1 MAGSRKSAREFTLQG
16 VYAWLIGGS
25 DVTLI
30 AANLKEDEQ
39 FKRAD
44 EDYFRTLLYGV
55 LKEEDTL
62 SSRLA
67 PLLDRPLT
75 ELSPIERGILL
86 IGAYELVHCP
96 DVPWRVAINE
106 GVELAKKFG
115 GTDGHK
121 YINGVLDKLA
131 QDVRAVEIEHAGV
144 RGKIVGCPEFHKHGE
159 ASQPPPES

>member
-16 VYAWLIGGS
+16 LYAWLVGGT

-55 LKEEDTL
+55 LKEQDLL
-62 SSRLA
+62 STRLT
-67 PLLDRPLT
+67 PLLDRPLA
-75 ELSPIERGILL
+75 ELSPIEHGILL
-86 IGAYELVHCP
+86 IGAYELLRCP

-131 QDVRAVEIEHAGV
+131 QDVRAVEIEHAKKKGAS
-144 RGKIVGCPEFHKHGE
+144 GE
-159 ASQPPPES
+159 P

>member
-1 MAGSRKSAREFTLQG
+1 MAGSRKIAREFTLQG
-16 VYAWLIGGS
+16 VYGWLVS
-25 DVTLI
+25 RTDVTLI

-55 LKEEDTL
+55 LKEEAQL
-62 SSRLA
+62 GERLT
-67 PLLDRPLT
+67 PLLDRPLA

-86 IGAYELVHCP
+86 IGAYELLHCP

-131 QDVRAVEIEHAGV
+131 QDVRAVEIEHAKK
-144 RGKIVGCPEFHKHGE
+144 GK
-159 ASQPPPES
+159 A

>member
-1 MAGSRKSAREFTLQG
+1 MAGSRKLAREFTLQG
-16 VYAWLIGGS
+16 LYAWLLGGT

-30 AANLKEDEQ
+30 AANLREDEE
-39 FKRAD
+39 FRRAD

-62 SSRLA
+62 NTRIT
-67 PLLDRPLT
+67 PLLDRPIA

-86 IGAYELVHCP
+86 IGAYELLLCP

-131 QDVRAVEIEHAGV
+131 QDVRAVEIAHA
-144 RGKIVGCPEFHKHGE
+144 RKGK
-159 ASQPPPES
+159 A

>member
-16 VYAWLIGGS
+16 VYAWLVGGV
-25 DVTLI
+25 DITLI
-30 AANLKEDEQ
+30 AANLQEDAQ

-55 LKEEDTL
+55 IKDEDLL

-67 PLLDRPLT
+67 PCLDRPIA
-75 ELSPIERGILL
+75 ELSPVERGILL
-86 IGAYELVHCP
+86 IGAYELVSCL

-121 YINGVLDKLA
+121 FINGVLDKLA
-131 QDVRAVEIEHAGV
+131 QDVRAVEIAHAKS
-144 RGKIVGCPEFHKHGE
+144 RG
-159 ASQPPPES
+159 

>member
-1 MAGSRKSAREFTLQG
+1 MAGSRKVAREFTLQG
-16 VYAWLIGGS
+16 LYAWMMGGA

-55 LKEEDTL
+55 LKDEDVL
-62 SSRLA
+62 STRVA
-67 PLLDRPLT
+67 PLLDRPVA
-75 ELSPIERGILL
+75 ELSPVERGILL
-86 IGAYELVHCP
+86 IGAYELLNCP

-121 YINGVLDKLA
+121 YINRVLDKLA
-131 QDVRAVEIEHAGV
+131 QDVRAVEIAHARQKGVSGEH
-144 RGKIVGCPEFHKHGE
+144 
-159 ASQPPPES
+159 

>member
-16 VYAWLIGGS
+16 VYAWLVGGV
-25 DVTLI
+25 DITLI
-30 AANLKEDEQ
+30 AANLQEDAQ

-44 EDYFRTLLYGV
+44 EAYFRTLLTGV
-55 LKEEDTL
+55 IKDEDLL

-67 PLLDRPLT
+67 PCLDRPIA
-75 ELSPIERGILL
+75 ELSPVERGILL
-86 IGAYELVHCP
+86 IGAYELVSCL

-121 YINGVLDKLA
+121 FINGVLDKLA
-131 QDVRAVEIEHAGV
+131 QDVRAVEIAHAKQS
-144 RGKIVGCPEFHKHGE
+144 RGN
-159 ASQPPPES
+159 

>member
-16 VYAWLIGGS
+16 VYAWLVGGV
-25 DVTLI
+25 DITLI
-30 AANLKEDEQ
+30 AANLQEDAQ

-44 EDYFRTLLYGV
+44 ENYFRTLLYGV
-55 LKEEDTL
+55 IKDEDLL

-67 PLLDRPLT
+67 PCLDRPIA
-75 ELSPIERGILL
+75 ELSPVERGILL
-86 IGAYELVHCP
+86 IGAYELVSCL

-121 YINGVLDKLA
+121 FINGVLDKLA
-131 QDVRAVEIEHAGV
+131 QDVRAVEIAHAKS
-144 RGKIVGCPEFHKHGE
+144 RG
-159 ASQPPPES
+159 

>member
-1 MAGSRKSAREFTLQG
+1 MAGSRKIAREFTLQG
-16 VYAWLIGGS
+16 VYAWLVGGA

-30 AANLKEDEQ
+30 IANLKDDEQ

-44 EDYFRTLLYGV
+44 ETYFRTLIYGV
-55 LKEEDTL
+55 IKEEDML
-62 SSRLA
+62 GARVG
-67 PLLDRPLT
+67 PLLDRPLA

-86 IGAYELVHCP
+86 IGAYELLHCP

-131 QDVRAVEIEHAGV
+131 QDVRAVEIAAA
-144 RGKIVGCPEFHKHGE
+144 RGK
-159 ASQPPPES
+159 A

>member
-1 MAGSRKSAREFTLQG
+1 MAGSRKIAREFTLQG
-16 VYAWLIGGS
+16 VYAWLVGGA

-30 AANLKEDEQ
+30 IANLQDDEQ

-44 EDYFRTLLYGV
+44 ETYFRTLIYGV
-55 LKEEDTL
+55 IKEEDML
-62 SSRLA
+62 GARIS
-67 PLLDRPLT
+67 PLLDRPLA

-86 IGAYELVHCP
+86 IGAYELLHCP

-121 YINGVLDKLA
+121 YVNAVLSAVAPGL
-131 QDVRAVEIEHAGV
+131 RAAEVAAD
-144 RGKIVGCPEFHKHGE
+144 RGRKK
-159 ASQPPPES
+159 ATSA

>member
-1 MAGSRKSAREFTLQG
+1 MAGSRKLAREFTLQG
-16 VYAWLIGGS
+16 LYGWLVGGA

-30 AANLKEDEQ
+30 AANLKEDPE

-55 LKEEDTL
+55 LKEEAAL
-62 SSRLA
+62 NGPLA
-67 PLLDRPLT
+67 PLLDRPVAD
-75 ELSPIERGILL
+75 LSPVERGILL
-86 IGAYELVHCP
+86 IGAYELTHCP

-131 QDVRAVEIEHAGV
+131 QDVRAVEIAHAKK
-144 RGKIVGCPEFHKHGE
+144 RD
-159 ASQPPPES
+159 

>member
-1 MAGSRKSAREFTLQG
+1 MAGSRKIAREFTLQG
-16 VYAWLIGGS
+16 VYAWLVGGA

-30 AANLKEDEQ
+30 IANLKDDEQ

-44 EDYFRTLLYGV
+44 EAYFRTLIYGV
-55 LKEEDTL
+55 IKEDDML
-62 SSRLA
+62 GARVG
-67 PLLDRPLT
+67 PLLDRPLA

-86 IGAYELVHCP
+86 IGAYELLHCP

-131 QDVRAVEIEHAGV
+131 QDVRAVEIAQATKP
-144 RGKIVGCPEFHKHGE
+144 R
-159 ASQPPPES
+159 AES

>member
-16 VYAWLIGGS
+16 VYAWLVGGV
-25 DVTLI
+25 DITLI
-30 AANLKEDEQ
+30 AANLQEDAQ

-44 EDYFRTLLYGV
+44 EAYFRTLLTGV
-55 LKEEDTL
+55 IKDEDLL

-67 PLLDRPLT
+67 PCLDRPIA
-75 ELSPIERGILL
+75 ELSPVERGILL
-86 IGAYELVHCP
+86 IGAYELVSCL

-121 YINGVLDKLA
+121 FINGVLDKLA
-131 QDVRAVEIEHAGV
+131 QDVRAVEIAHAKS
-144 RGKIVGCPEFHKHGE
+144 RG
-159 ASQPPPES
+159 

>member
-1 MAGSRKSAREFTLQG
+1 MAGSRKLAREFTLQG
-16 VYAWLIGGS
+16 LYAWLVGGA

-30 AANLKEDEQ
+30 IANLREDEQ
-39 FKRAD
+39 FGRAD

-55 LKEEDTL
+55 LKEQDLL
-62 SSRLA
+62 STRLT
-67 PLLDRPLT
+67 PLLDRPLA
-75 ELSPIERGILL
+75 ELSPIEHGILL
-86 IGAYELVHCP
+86 IGAYELLRCP

-131 QDVRAVEIEHAGV
+131 QDVRAVEIEQAKG
-144 RGKIVGCPEFHKHGE
+144 RG
-159 ASQPPPES
+159 